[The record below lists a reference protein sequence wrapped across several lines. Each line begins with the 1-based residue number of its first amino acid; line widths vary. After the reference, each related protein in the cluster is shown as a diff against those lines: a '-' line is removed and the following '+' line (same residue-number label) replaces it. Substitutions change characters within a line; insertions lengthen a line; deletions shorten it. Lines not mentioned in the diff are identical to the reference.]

1 MGTTPQE
8 SISDFRKRIFKQ
20 FKDNPPSG
28 PATKSSTGKSPSEKS
43 KVAGSPT
50 TGSKGTKRPQH
61 PKKSRTAGARTPS
74 PSRSSQPSGPDP
86 PKVGDT
92 IKATASCTR
101 YTMHDQGRIVKNVGP
116 KRWSVKFFDH
126 WGPNKRI
133 SEKHFRIVS
142 RSRRRLPAL
151 ERLAVKKDIG

>member
-61 PKKSRTAGARTPS
+61 PKKSRTASGARTPS
-74 PSRSSQPSGPDP
+74 TSRSSQPSVDP
-86 PKVGDT
+86 PKVGDI

-101 YTMHDQGRIVKNVGP
+101 YPMHDEGRIVKNV
-116 KRWSVKFFDH
+116 
-126 WGPNKRI
+126 
-133 SEKHFRIVS
+133 
-142 RSRRRLPAL
+142 
-151 ERLAVKKDIG
+151 